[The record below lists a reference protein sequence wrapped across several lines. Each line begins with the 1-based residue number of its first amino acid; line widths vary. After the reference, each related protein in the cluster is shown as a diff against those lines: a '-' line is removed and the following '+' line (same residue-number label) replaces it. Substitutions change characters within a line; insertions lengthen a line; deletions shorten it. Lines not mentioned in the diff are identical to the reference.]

1 MTKNCPVCH
10 SEVEETFGMVQCSN
24 CQSPLFIDFNGN
36 IIVGDSG
43 SSPPEEPENFS
54 AEAPNHFI
62 ESNTPDQILA
72 DPLFP
77 NEEIPLLTPD
87 FESPL
92 ETPFSAE
99 NEVAPSSIPPTESTD
114 SFGSMSVSTDS
125 MVYRVIV
132 SGIDTAELRRGVRD
146 SLRDSRLG
154 LVGDEVL
161 ENIDQGTL
169 VITGLNPIKA
179 SVIVTSL
186 MEFSLEV
193 SWQKEV

>member
-1 MTKNCPVCH
+1 M
-10 SEVEETFGMVQCSN
+10 EETFGMVQCSN
-24 CQSPLFIDFNGN
+24 CQAALFIDFNGN

-43 SSPPEEPENFS
+43 DSPSESPENFS
-54 AEAPNHFI
+54 AEAPNRFI
-62 ESNTPDQILA
+62 EPNTSEQIIS
-72 DPLFP
+72 DPLFS

-87 FESPL
+87 FETPLGTLFPSENDVVSP
-92 ETPFSAE
+92 
-99 NEVAPSSIPPTESTD
+99 SISPKESPD

-125 MVYRVIV
+125 MIYRVIV
-132 SGIDTAELRRGVRD
+132 SGIDTAELRRRVRD

-154 LVGDEVL
+154 LVGDEIL
-161 ENIDQGTL
+161 ENIDQGML

-193 SWQKEV
+193 SWQKDSN